1 MILCLLHMYRL
12 SEQSRLVAEQKRL
25 ISELRERYE
34 DAQQWNFKYKV
45 LHTATVNLTMPY
57 IGRQV
62 YSSYDLI

>member
-1 MILCLLHMYRL
+1 MVMILCLLHMYRL

-25 ISELRERYE
+25 ISELRGRYE

-45 LHTATVNLTMPY
+45 LHTATVILTVLY

-62 YSSYDLI
+62 Y